1 MHTDGAGSRH
11 PGRRAPPLAP
21 SPQPGALRRF
31 RAALR
36 PSAGSALPLSL
47 LRPARRWLRHF
58 AGSAPAPGVA
68 APGGCA
74 QPAAAL
80 RVPLILLE
88 TSQTIQHGKSV
99 DNIGKSPDFLCEN
112 VCSVLVTAAT
122 PHPVKFSGAASA
134 PAGRAPPLRWLRP
147 ARRGSLGVCCS
158 TLPPRRRR
166 RFTALAFRGK
176 KKTPLR
182 QHLTFCLNCF
192 QLTLDKKPFL

>member
-21 SPQPGALRRF
+21 PPQPGALRRF

-74 QPAAAL
+74 RPAAAL

-99 DNIGKSPDFLCEN
+99 DNIGKARIFFAKRLFCFGYRRRPPPGKILRRRVRTQPGALRPSAGSALP
-112 VCSVLVTAAT
+112 
-122 PHPVKFSGAASA
+122 GAAPSA
-134 PAGRAPPLRWLRP
+134 SVAPLCPPGGGGGLPLLRFG
-147 ARRGSLGVCCS
+147 AR
-158 TLPPRRRR
+158 
-166 RFTALAFRGK
+166 K
-176 KKTPLR
+176 KHP
-182 QHLTFCLNCF
+182 F
-192 QLTLDKKPFL
+192 DKICPFV